1 MKKDFLTITPES
13 GEGGT
18 ASVSAV
24 ADPNLLAKERST
36 TINFSATG
44 GGGLSRA
51 VTAIQDP
58 AFAYQVHSNL
68 ILDNSF
74 NKFKIENGVYLV
86 PIDMNTTIGE
96 KWKLVVYDPFSVIT
110 SITAKYYDDYGL
122 HEHIGDDTFKSGPA
136 GTGKVWY
143 PQLLSSWASEF
154 PGSPGSAN
162 IQLIING
169 SLAVK
174 LYYN

>member
-1 MKKDFLTITPES
+1 MD
-13 GEGGT
+13 
-18 ASVSAV
+18 
-24 ADPNLLAKERST
+24 
-36 TINFSATG
+36 
-44 GGGLSRA
+44 
-51 VTAIQDP
+51 
-58 AFAYQVHSNL
+58 
-68 ILDNSF
+68 
-74 NKFKIENGVYLV
+74 
-86 PIDMNTTIGE
+86 TTIGE

-122 HEHIGDDTFKSGPA
+122 HEHIGDDTFKSSPA

-143 PQLLSSWASEF
+143 PQLLSNWANEF
-154 PGSPGSAN
+154 PGSPDSAN

>member
-1 MKKDFLTITPES
+1 
-13 GEGGT
+13 
-18 ASVSAV
+18 
-24 ADPNLLAKERST
+24 
-36 TINFSATG
+36 
-44 GGGLSRA
+44 
-51 VTAIQDP
+51 
-58 AFAYQVHSNL
+58 
-68 ILDNSF
+68 
-74 NKFKIENGVYLV
+74 
-86 PIDMNTTIGE
+86 MNTTIGE

-110 SITAKYYDDYGL
+110 SITAKYYDDYGI

>member
-1 MKKDFLTITPES
+1 MKKDFLTITSES
-13 GEGGT
+13 GGGT

-24 ADPNLLAKERST
+24 ADPNFLAKERST
-36 TINFSATG
+36 TINFSAT

-86 PIDMNTTIGE
+86 PIDMDTTIGE
-96 KWKLVVYDPFSVIT
+96 KWKLVVYDPISVIT
-110 SITAKYYDDYGL
+110 SITAKYYDNYGL

-143 PQLLSSWASEF
+143 PQLLSNWASKFSE
-154 PGSPGSAN
+154 SPRSAN

>member
-24 ADPNLLAKERST
+24 ADPNLLAEERST
-36 TINFSATG
+36 TINFSAT
-44 GGGLSRA
+44 GGLSRA

-58 AFAYQVHSNL
+58 AFAYQVHCNL

-74 NKFKIENGVYLV
+74 SRFKIENGVYLV
-86 PIDMNTTIGE
+86 PIDLVNTIGE

-110 SITAKYYDDYGL
+110 SITAKYYDNYGL
-122 HEHIGDDTFKSGPA
+122 HEQIGDDTFKSGTA

-143 PQLLSSWASEF
+143 PQLLSSWANKFS
-154 PGSPGSAN
+154 GSPGSAN

>member
-1 MKKDFLTITPES
+1 
-13 GEGGT
+13 
-18 ASVSAV
+18 
-24 ADPNLLAKERST
+24 
-36 TINFSATG
+36 
-44 GGGLSRA
+44 
-51 VTAIQDP
+51 
-58 AFAYQVHSNL
+58 
-68 ILDNSF
+68 
-74 NKFKIENGVYLV
+74 
-86 PIDMNTTIGE
+86 MNTTTGK

-143 PQLLSSWASEF
+143 PQLLSSWASKF

>member
-1 MKKDFLTITPES
+1 MPLLTLIFLQKNVLQPSISP
-13 GEGGT
+13 
-18 ASVSAV
+18 
-24 ADPNLLAKERST
+24 PQ
-36 TINFSATG
+36 

-122 HEHIGDDTFKSGPA
+122 HEQIGDDTFKSGPA

-143 PQLLSSWASEF
+143 PQLLSSWANKF
-154 PGSPGSAN
+154 PASPGSAN

>member
-13 GEGGT
+13 GGT

-44 GGGLSRA
+44 GGLSRA

-68 ILDNSF
+68 IFENSF

-86 PIDMNTTIGE
+86 PIDMDTAIGK

-122 HEHIGDDTFKSGPA
+122 HEHIGDDTFKSDPA

-143 PQLLSSWASEF
+143 PQLLSSWADKF
-154 PGSPGSAN
+154 PGSPSSAN

-174 LYYN
+174 LYYD